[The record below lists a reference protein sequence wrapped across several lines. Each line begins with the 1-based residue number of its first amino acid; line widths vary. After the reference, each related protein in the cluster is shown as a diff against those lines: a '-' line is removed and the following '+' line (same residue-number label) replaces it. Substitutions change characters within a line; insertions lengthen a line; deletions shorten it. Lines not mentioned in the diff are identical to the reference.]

1 VLMLA
6 CRDRQR
12 PVVSYLLSY
21 DTTNL
26 EVRNN
31 DGETALSIACQRG
44 YTEIT
49 RLLLERGARRDVL
62 NQVTPP
68 PPLLLPSL
76 TGFLE
81 RILDLYP
88 GVDDWRCGDGLLD

>member
-1 VLMLA
+1 MTE
-6 CRDRQR
+6 R
-12 PVVSYLLSY
+12 PLSRS
-21 DTTNL
+21 L
-26 EVRNN
+26 V
-31 DGETALSIACQRG
+31 
-44 YTEIT
+44 
-49 RLLLERGARRDVL
+49 RRDVL